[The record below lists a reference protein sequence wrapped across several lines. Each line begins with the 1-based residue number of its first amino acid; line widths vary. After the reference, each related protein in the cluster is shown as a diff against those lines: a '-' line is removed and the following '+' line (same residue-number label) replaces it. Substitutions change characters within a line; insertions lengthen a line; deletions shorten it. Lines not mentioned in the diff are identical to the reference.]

1 MKTILASLLAVIAT
15 VTLTAQELPQFSDT
29 QFEGW
34 SYNNPNVPLDGERI
48 ANGKIVLY
56 KDSQGRVLTL
66 TSPDF
71 LCQGIDSIKATVDW
85 YTPTFNSSSFDIN
98 KATLTMTID
107 DADGTPID
115 SVTVTT
121 PKKASKHTLRLALPM
136 PQGLTSCRLRFL
148 SWTGD
153 YISSGAVRGII
164 LTAAGAVPQEVISGD
179 ADGDG
184 HISISDVTCLID
196 YLLSGNTP
204 INLANADVN
213 RDGSITIAD
222 VTALIDKLLSGN

>member
-1 MKTILASLLAVIAT
+1 MKRLFSLLAILLPLAAA
-15 VTLTAQELPQFSDT
+15 AQQLPQFSET

-34 SYNNPNVPLDGERI
+34 TYNNPNVPLDGERI
-48 ANGKIVLY
+48 ATGKIVLY

-71 LCQGIDSIKATVDW
+71 PCQGIDTIKATVDW
-85 YTPTFNSSSFDIN
+85 YTPTFNSSSFDLN
-98 KATLTMTID
+98 KATLTMAID
-107 DADGTPID
+107 NLDGTPLD

-121 PKKASKHTLRLALPM
+121 PRKASKHTLSLSLPM
-136 PQGLTSCRLRFL
+136 PQGLTAARLRFL

-153 YISSGAVRGII
+153 YISSGAVRGIV
-164 LTAAGAVPQEVISGD
+164 LEAAGSSPQQVIYGD

-184 HISISDVTCLID
+184 RIGISDVTCLID

-213 RDGSITIAD
+213 RDGGITIAD
-222 VTALIDKLLSGN
+222 VTALIDQLLSGN

>member
-1 MKTILASLLAVIAT
+1 MKQLFILLALLLPLAAA
-15 VTLTAQELPQFSDT
+15 AQQLPQFSFT
-29 QFEGW
+29 EYEGW
-34 SYNNPNVPLDGERI
+34 SYNNPNVPLDEDRI

-85 YTPTFNSSSFDIN
+85 YTPSFNSSSFDLS
-98 KATLTMTID
+98 KASLTMTID
-107 DADGTPID
+107 NVDGTPID

-121 PKKASKHTLRLALPM
+121 PKKASKHTLKLTLPM
-136 PQGLTSCRLRFL
+136 PQGLTSARLRFL

-153 YISSGAVRGII
+153 LISCGAVRSIT
-164 LTAAGAVPQEVISGD
+164 LTAAGSSPQVVIEGD

-196 YLLSGNTP
+196 YLLSSNTP

-213 RDGSITIAD
+213 RDGNITIAD
-222 VTALIDKLLSGN
+222 VTALIDKLLSGG